1 MSEERAKGQKAN
13 QNQAGL
19 ERLDLFLSLAERKR
33 EMADDGLE
41 EAGMTEVQTRPE
53 MVAAPPTAPP
63 AQRTPDEWEGEFPST
78 ERQMESYLPVAGIK
92 VVGVGGA
99 GCNAVNR
106 MVQTGVQGVEF
117 IAINTDAQALFLCD
131 ADQRVHIGNH
141 TTRGLGAG
149 ADPEMGKAA
158 VEENREEIRALLE
171 GADMVFITCGMG
183 GGTGTGASPVVA
195 EIAQELGAL
204 TVAIVTKPFSFEGSK
219 RRRSADEGVMAIRD
233 KVDALITISNDRL
246 LCVTDKKVP
255 MMDAFHL
262 ADDVLRCAVQGISDI
277 ITVRGLIN
285 VDFADV
291 QTILQK
297 SGSAIIGIGR
307 GRGEKRAAEAARA
320 AISSPLLEN
329 SFQGA
334 RGILFNV
341 SGGSTLS
348 LAEVDEAARVISAA
362 AHADANI
369 IFGAVVDSRD
379 DKADDEIIIT
389 VIASGFLP
397 ADTSSGE
404 IPVVSA
410 PGIIE
415 PFRAEAPMASPFVQD
430 KYEEPAFFRRARR

>member
-1 MSEERAKGQKAN
+1 MSEERGKGQKSN
-13 QNQAGL
+13 SNGL
-19 ERLDLFLSLAERKR
+19 ERLDQFLNMLDRHDQSLDKSEAEPVRIESVSR
-33 EMADDGLE
+33 QEIASVSSL
-41 EAGMTEVQTRPE
+41 P
-53 MVAAPPTAPP
+53 VASP
-63 AQRTPDEWEGEFPST
+63 QGEDWEHPYPSG
-78 ERQMESYLPVAGIK
+78 ERQPMGYLPLAGIK
-92 VVGVGGA
+92 VVGVGGG

-106 MVQTGVQGVEF
+106 MVQSGLRGVEF
-117 IAINTDAQALFLCD
+117 VAINTDSQALFLCD
-131 ADQRVHIGNH
+131 ADQRVHIGSR

-149 ADPEMGKAA
+149 ADPKIGKEA

-171 GADMVFITCGMG
+171 GADMVFITAGMG

-195 EIAQELGAL
+195 EIAQEVGAL
-204 TVAIVTKPFSFEGSK
+204 TVAIVTKPFSFEGS
-219 RRRSADEGVMAIRD
+219 RRRRAAEEGILAIRD
-233 KVDALITISNDRL
+233 KVDALISISNDRL

-255 MMDAFHL
+255 MMDAFHH

-307 GRGEKRAAEAARA
+307 GRGEKRAQDAARA
-320 AISSPLLEN
+320 AISSPLLDN
-329 SFQGA
+329 PFQGA

-341 SGGSTLS
+341 MGKSNLS
-348 LAEVDEAARVISAA
+348 MSEVSEAAQVISSA

-369 IFGAVVDSRD
+369 IFGAVVDLPD
-379 DKADDEIIIT
+379 DKSDDEITIT

-404 IPVVSA
+404 IPAINANSTVES
-410 PGIIE
+410 
-415 PFRAEAPMASPFVQD
+415 FRAEPALAAPRIQD
-430 KYEEPAFFRRARR
+430 RLQEPAYFRRTARR